1 MKVTVRDA
9 NYKRGLYVFE
19 SDIDG
24 YGVFELLGFNEFEK
38 EEILIGDFRCR
49 GKTTIARE
57 NDGKKYEIFI
67 EDYGSSLS
75 KALQIISNK

>member
-38 EEILIGDFRCR
+38 EEILKEVIYYC
-49 GKTTIARE
+49 
-57 NDGKKYEIFI
+57 
-67 EDYGSSLS
+67 
-75 KALQIISNK
+75 